1 MTHSDWHST
10 PAERD
15 APGGSEAHSAA
26 QASTPAQ
33 NPSMDAR
40 LHGLPVRATRLI
52 RSARQAIENER
63 IGEAEQLLARAQP
76 FAGSHPEFLRL
87 LGVTHILQKRAGEAA
102 TVLRRALDLQPSDPL
117 IMVNFGSA
125 LREAGQLEIAT
136 VLLRR
141 ACEIAPDLAAA
152 WANLGAA
159 LAAHAEIGEALQA
172 YQRALERDP
181 DHITARI
188 GYANALKNT
197 GQMREAA
204 VEYRTVLAKQPRM
217 IGAWLGLSHIKS
229 VKLTGEELAQLQ
241 ALFTNAA
248 VDEQNRLMTGFALA
262 RALEDHERY
271 TEAFAVLCA
280 ANAIK
285 RRQVEWDAAKFSAHV
300 AAIARAF
307 SKPSATAA
315 DPDQGS
321 EVIFVV
327 SLPHSASA
335 LTEQILAAHPDVDG
349 ANESTGLDA
358 VIEEESRRR
367 QRAFPDWVGETS
379 PADWK
384 RLGQRYLER
393 SARSRQSRPRFIDKG
408 LSNWQYIG
416 AAMAMLPGAR
426 FVNCRRDP
434 VETCFACFRQLFA
447 RGHAFTYDIGDLTA
461 YWREYDHLM
470 RYWHARYPHRVYD
483 QVYENLLADP
493 QTQTRRLLDFC
504 GLPFHAGERVMRKA
518 YAARARKYGAL
529 LAPLRQALG
538 L

>member
-1 MTHSDWHST
+1 MTHSEWHST

-15 APGGSEAHSAA
+15 PSDESEANSAA
-26 QASTPAQ
+26 QASNPAQ
-33 NPSMDAR
+33 NPLMDER
-40 LHGLPVRATRLI
+40 LRGLPVRTTRLI

-63 IGEAEQLLARAQP
+63 VGEAEQLLARAQP

-117 IMVNFGSA
+117 IMVNLGTA
-125 LREAGQLEIAT
+125 LREAGQLETAT

-159 LAAHAEIGEALQA
+159 LAAHSETPEAQQA

-181 DHITARI
+181 DHIAARI
-188 GYANALKNT
+188 GFANALKKS
-197 GQMREAA
+197 GQTREAA
-204 VEYRTVLAKQPRM
+204 VEYRKVIAKQPRT
-217 IGAWLGLSHIKS
+217 IGAWLGLSNIKT

-241 ALFTNAA
+241 ALFSDPA
-248 VDEQNRLMTGFALA
+248 VNEQNRLMIGFALVKP
-262 RALEDHERY
+262 LEDHERF
-271 TEAFAVLCA
+271 TEAFSVLCA
-280 ANAIK
+280 VNAIK
-285 RRQVEWDAAKFSAHV
+285 RRQVEWDAARFSERV

-307 SKPSATAA
+307 STPSATAA
-315 DPDQGS
+315 DPNQGS

-327 SLPHSASA
+327 SLPQSAST
-335 LTEQILAAHPDVDG
+335 LTKQILAAHPDVEG
-349 ANESTGLDA
+349 AKELTDLDA
-358 VIEEESRRR
+358 VIDEESKRR
-367 QRAFPDWVGETS
+367 QRAFPDWVGDAR

-393 SARSRQSRPRFIDKG
+393 TARWRQSRPRFTDKG

-434 VETCFACFRQLFA
+434 IETCFACFRQLFA
-447 RGHAFTYDIGDLTA
+447 RGQAFTYDIGDLTA

-493 QTQTRRLLDFC
+493 ETQTRRLFDFC
-504 GLPFHAGERVMRKA
+504 GLPFHQSGRVVRTA
-518 YAARARKYGAL
+518 DAARAQRYGAL
-529 LAPLRQALG
+529 LAPLRRALG